1 MWSAGCLATDR
12 WEKRA
17 GSSPKWAAPDDFL
30 QRSGHL
36 GNIRPEIL
44 DRQRAQR
51 PVGVQL
57 CQCLIDS
64 GQQCCRVGA
73 LADGDGD
80 LLHIVGIGRNFDVGF
95 GMGFLILFPD

>member
-1 MWSAGCLATDR
+1 MIFCKGQDILEISVPKYLTDSA
-12 WEKRA
+12 
-17 GSSPKWAAPDDFL
+17 
-30 QRSGHL
+30 
-36 GNIRPEIL
+36 
-44 DRQRAQR
+44 AQR

-64 GQQCCRVGA
+64 GQQRCRVGA